1 MQKKVLGF
9 LAAGA
14 LLAGC
19 ATDRGGVRD
28 DNIDWGPSAYPGAG
42 PDTRPNVIRDSNNPS
57 GAGEAGF
64 LTPGRPSGVMPA
76 RPLGGTQ

>member
-1 MQKKVLGF
+1 MQTRMFGLI
-9 LAAGA
+9 AAGA

-19 ATDRGGVRD
+19 ATERGGVTD
-28 DNIDWGPSAYPGAG
+28 ESLDWGPNAYPGVG
-42 PDTRPNVIRDSNNPS
+42 PDTRPGVIRDSNNPS

-64 LTPGRPSGVMPA
+64 LAPGRPSGAMPA